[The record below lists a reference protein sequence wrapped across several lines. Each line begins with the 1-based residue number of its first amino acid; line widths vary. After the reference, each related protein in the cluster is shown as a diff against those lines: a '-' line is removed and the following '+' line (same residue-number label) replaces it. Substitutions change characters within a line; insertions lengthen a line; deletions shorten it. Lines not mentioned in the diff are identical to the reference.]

1 MILIIHHY
9 EIIWNEVKPYMHDAT
24 TTDIHTKYCKLQ
36 LSKTTYAPWRN
47 TNVEWK
53 FLHRNMSET
62 NVWEFPF
69 LLSLGADLPFQL
81 CLILEDRTT
90 FHSMSTTPFRQ
101 NEEKIPPNQFTFTFT
116 QGRVSRSYRLHVP
129 KHWPLALCLQQ
140 ACAPGAKQR
149 RPVTV
154 EATVSL
160 DSTLCSCTARPSGES
175 SSRWALSI

>member
-24 TTDIHTKYCKLQ
+24 TTDVHSTQYCKLQ

-69 LLSLGADLPFQL
+69 LLSLGADCMACMYLLLLKYNMQEQVPTQRNVTYEHRYWYYTIFLLLMLAWSLQL
-81 CLILEDRTT
+81 QEWCR
-90 FHSMSTTPFRQ
+90 
-101 NEEKIPPNQFTFTFT
+101 
-116 QGRVSRSYRLHVP
+116 
-129 KHWPLALCLQQ
+129 
-140 ACAPGAKQR
+140 
-149 RPVTV
+149 
-154 EATVSL
+154 
-160 DSTLCSCTARPSGES
+160 
-175 SSRWALSI
+175 